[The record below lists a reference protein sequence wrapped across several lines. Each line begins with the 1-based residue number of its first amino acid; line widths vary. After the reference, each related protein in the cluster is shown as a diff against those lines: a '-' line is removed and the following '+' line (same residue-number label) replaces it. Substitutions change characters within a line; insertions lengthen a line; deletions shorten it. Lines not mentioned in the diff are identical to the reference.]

1 MVTPSYARR
10 WATALPLVLVLAAC
24 GGGNQPSASASAS
37 ASSTSSSAASSAPSA
52 SQAAAGDLA
61 SVCKEAEQKEGKVVY
76 WNNLAEPDKIIAEF
90 NKAYPGIKV
99 ESLTLRPDD
108 NAQRVL
114 TEAASGKQVSADVVY
129 GGLDVFKEVIDRG
142 LIKKDV
148 DWKALGVPDDLVTE
162 SGMVRLYRTAGGLV
176 YNPQATKPEDLP
188 NTWDE
193 VIDPKWQGKVVID
206 PRGRPFDQLSLE
218 WGEQKTLDYVTNLM
232 KTVKPIVIEGG
243 TAGMLAVA
251 GGQAAFT
258 TGGRSAETLEQQ
270 AKGTP
275 LEIKYLDII
284 PTLDSYHG
292 VIATAQHPLAGEC
305 LTAWMATDG
314 AKIHQEIEFKSNESV
329 PPSAPSGATILAI
342 DTPEKGATVSDMSK
356 KIGKIETGA

>member
-1 MVTPSYARR
+1 M
-10 WATALPLVLVLAAC
+10 LILAAC
-24 GGGNQPSASASAS
+24 SGGSSPSASASPP
-37 ASSTSSSAASSAPSA
+37 AAQSSAPAASGEPSA
-52 SQAAAGDLA
+52 SGAPVADLA
-61 SVCKEAEQKEGKVVY
+61 SVCKQAEDQEGQVVY

-114 TEAASGKQVSADVVY
+114 TEAASGKQITPDVVY

-142 LIKKDV
+142 LIKSDV
-148 DWKALGVPDDLVTE
+148 DWASLGVPDDLVTD

-176 YNPQATKPEDLP
+176 YNPDVTKPEDLP

-193 VIDPKWQGKVVID
+193 IIDPKWEGKVIVD
-206 PRGRPFDQLSLE
+206 PRGRPYDQLSLV
-218 WGEQKTLDYVTNLM
+218 WGADQTLDWVKRFVQTD
-232 KTVKPIVIEGG
+232 KPIVIEGG
-243 TAGMLAVA
+243 TAGMVAVA
-251 GGQAAFT
+251 GGQGVFT

-275 LEIKYLDII
+275 LEIKYLDMI

-292 VIATAQHPLAGEC
+292 VVKDAQHPLSGEC

-314 AKIHQEIEFKSNESV
+314 AKIHQEIELKTNETT
-329 PPSAPSGATILAI
+329 PPNAPAGAKNIAI
-342 DTPEKGATVSDMSK
+342 DEADKAAKVADLSQ
-356 KIGKIETGA
+356 KIGAIETGT